1 MSDTKAKR
9 PALSPVGLDF
19 GVLLYEFGP
28 QALARIARRA
38 EELGFGLVACGDHL
52 ILPANLPL
60 RDMAKPDLPIHLID
74 PKSPT
79 AKRIFR
85 VGAPMPDPFQYFTY
99 MAAHTTKLEFS
110 TAIFVMPVRPPMVV
124 ARSAA
129 TFDFLSDGRLY
140 LGLGAGW
147 LPEEFD
153 IAQQDFK
160 TRGRRMDE
168 GIRLMREL
176 WEKEEPAFEGEFYR
190 FPPARFEPKPVQKP
204 SIPILIGGESE
215 RALRRVAELGDGWS
229 ARVHTPQSLRA
240 DLDKLQAMRK
250 NLGREHLPFT
260 VHCRI
265 PPTVTAEQVR
275 ALLDAGAHS
284 VNVIFRDAA
293 DEAGYLREIERIAKD
308 VVQKL

>member
-1 MSDTKAKR
+1 MSAPLAKR

-28 QALARIARRA
+28 QALVRIARRA
-38 EELGFGLVACGDHL
+38 EELGFGLIACGDHL

-79 AKRIFR
+79 ARRIFR

-110 TAIFVMPVRPPMVV
+110 TAIFVMPVRHPMVV

-140 LGLGAGW
+140 FGLGAGW
-147 LPEEFD
+147 LPEEFE

-215 RALRRVAELGDGWS
+215 RALKRVAAMGDGWS
-229 ARVHTPQSLRA
+229 ARVHTPQSLSEH
-240 DLDKLQAMRK
+240 LQKIHAMRRD
-250 NLGREHLPFT
+250 LGRDGKPFT
-260 VHCRI
+260 VHCRM
-265 PPTVTAEQVR
+265 PLSVKAEQVR

-284 VNVIFRDAA
+284 VNIIFRDAG
-293 DEAGYLREIERIAKD
+293 DEATYMREIERLAREI
-308 VVQKL
+308 VQKL

>member
-1 MSDTKAKR
+1 MTAKHST
-9 PALSPVGLDF
+9 LSPVGLDF

-38 EELGFGLVACGDHL
+38 EELGFGLMACGDHL
-52 ILPANLPL
+52 ILPAQLPL
-60 RDMAKPDLPIHLID
+60 RDTAKPDQPIHTID

-79 AKRIFR
+79 VKRIFR

-99 MAAHTTKLEFS
+99 MAAHTTTLRFA
-110 TAIFVMPVRPPMVV
+110 TAIFVMPVRHPMVV

-129 TFDFLSDGRLY
+129 TFDFLSDGRLF

-147 LPEEFD
+147 LPGEFE

-168 GIRLMREL
+168 GIRVMREL
-176 WEKEEPAFEGEFYR
+176 WEKEEPEFHGEFFN

-215 RALRRVAELGDGWS
+215 RALQRVAALGDGWS
-229 ARVHTPQSLRA
+229 ARVHTPESLRA
-240 DLDKLQAMRK
+240 DLLKLQAMRK
-250 NLGREHLPFT
+250 AAGRDQLPFT
-260 VHCRI
+260 VHCRM
-265 PPTVTAEQVR
+265 PPSVTAEQVR

-284 VNVIFRDAA
+284 INVIFREAA
-293 DEAGYLREIERIAKD
+293 DEAGYMRDIERIARD
-308 VVQKL
+308 VIQKL